1 MSKPDLY
8 EVLGVSKTATDAEIK
23 KAYKRKAM
31 KYHPD
36 RNQGDG
42 AKAAEEKFKEI
53 NQAYEVLSDSQ
64 KRSAYDQFGHAGID
78 PSMGGGPGGFGGG
91 AGGFDFGDVFGD
103 IFGDVFGGGRG
114 GRGAGARSSA
124 QRGAD
129 LLHQA
134 HLTLEQAVHGDKITI
149 KVPTMTNCDSC
160 TGTGS
165 QDGSKPVTCS
175 QCHGAGQVRLQQGF
189 IAVQQT
195 CPKCRGAGHEIKN
208 PCRTCHGTGRKRDEK
223 TLSVKIPAGVDTGDR
238 IRLTGEG
245 EIGERG
251 GPSGDLYVEVVV
263 AQHNIFTRE
272 ENHLHCEVPIS
283 FTTAALG
290 GEIEVP
296 TLSGKL
302 KVKVQAGT
310 QTGKIYRL
318 RGKGVK
324 SVRGGSTGDL
334 LCKVIIETP
343 VNLTDEQKALL
354 VKFNSSIEQNKDK
367 HSPKS
372 SSWFDRVKSFLS

>member
-1 MSKPDLY
+1 MSKSDLY
-8 EVLGVSKTATDAEIK
+8 EVLGVSKNATEAEIK

-36 RNQGDG
+36 RNQGGDS
-42 AKAAEEKFKEI
+42 KQAEEKFKEVS
-53 NQAYEVLSDSQ
+53 QAYEVLSNSQ

-78 PSMGGGPGGFGGG
+78 SSMGGGSGGFGG

-103 IFGDVFGGGRG
+103 IFGDVFGGRA
-114 GRGAGARSSA
+114 GRGAGARGP

-134 HLTLEQAVHGDKITI
+134 HLTLEQAVHGDKLTV
-149 KVPTMTNCDSC
+149 KVPSMSACNSC
-160 TGTGS
+160 TGTGA
-165 QDGSKPVTCS
+165 QDGSRPEICS
-175 QCHGAGQVRLQQGF
+175 QCGGAGQVRLQQGF

-195 CPKCRGAGHEIKN
+195 CPKCRGAGQEIKN

-251 GPSGDLYVEVVV
+251 GPAGDLYVEVVV
-263 AQHNIFTRE
+263 AEHEIFKRE
-272 ENHLHCEVPIS
+272 ENHLHCDVPIS
-283 FTTAALG
+283 FATATLG
-290 GEIEVP
+290 GDIEVP
-296 TLSGKL
+296 TLTGKL
-302 KVKVQAGT
+302 RVKVQPGT
-310 QTGKIYRL
+310 QTGKLYRL

-334 LCKVIIETP
+334 LCKVVVETP
-343 VNLTDEQKALL
+343 VNLTDEQKTLL
-354 VKFNSSIEQNKDK
+354 VKLNSSIEKDKDK
-367 HSPKS
+367 HNPKS
-372 SSWFDRVKSFLS
+372 TSWFDKVKKFLS